1 MVQGPV
7 IAWKVP
13 EQGGR
18 VRLKNTCS
26 LRPSFADLERRGG
39 EAKRIVLEAGQVKDV
54 PLNAG
59 MVYVTTPRE
68 VEHEFIE
75 G

>member
-1 MVQGPV
+1 V

-13 EQGGR
+13 EHGGK
-18 VRLKNTCS
+18 VRLRNTCG

-39 EAKRIVLEAGQVKDV
+39 EGKRILLEAGQVKDV
-54 PLNAG
+54 PLNPG
-59 MVYVTTPRE
+59 MVYLTTPRE

-75 G
+75 AP